1 MKKTSQHF
9 TIKEITE
16 GVYAVIHKDG
26 GWHIGNSGIIDLGES
41 TLIFDTGL
49 TPQSA
54 KELAKTAIELTNNDV
69 EYVVNSHY
77 HNDHIRGNQ
86 CFPQAKII
94 STQQT
99 RELIDVKGR
108 QDVESD
114 RENAE
119 KQLNELNLLSE
130 KADPEFEEYVRLFH
144 PYWTGIVDSLP
155 SLTIRLPDVV
165 FSEGL
170 EIHGLSR
177 NVKLLQYSEGHSL
190 SDCVLVL
197 PDDGVLFCGDLLFH
211 ECHPYLGDGF
221 PVSWLGVLDELV
233 KIGAEYVVPGHGD
246 VTGPGSLVVMKKY
259 IETLLGLVEGVV
271 SSGGSS
277 LDLGGVGVPD
287 LYVDWVLEKPFF
299 KVNLDFLFRQL
310 D

>member
-1 MKKTSQHF
+1 MIETSQHF

-16 GVYAVIHKDG
+16 GVYAAIHKDG

-49 TPQSA
+49 TPRSA
-54 KELAKTAIELTNNDV
+54 KELSKTAYKLTKNNV

-94 STQQT
+94 SSYKT
-99 RELIDVKGR
+99 RELINVKGR

-119 KQLNELNLLSE
+119 KQLNDLNMLSK
-130 KADPEFEEYVRLFH
+130 KADPEFEEYVRLFQ

-155 SLTIRLPDVV
+155 SLNIRLPDLT

-170 EIHGLSR
+170 EIHGRSR
-177 NVKLLQYSEGHSL
+177 YVKLLQYNEGHSL
-190 SDCVLVL
+190 NDCVLYI
-197 PDDGVLFCGDLLFH
+197 PDEGVLFCGDLLFH

-221 PVSWLGVLDELV
+221 PESWLRILDELL
-233 KIGAEYVVPGHGD
+233 KIGSVHIVPGHGD
-246 VTGPGSLVVMKKY
+246 VTDPGSLGVMKKY
-259 IETLLGLVEGVV
+259 IETLLRYVDDII
-271 SSGGSS
+271 SSNGSS
-277 LDLGGVGVPD
+277 LDLDGVVVPD
-287 LYVDWVLEKPFF
+287 FYVGWVLEKPFF
-299 KVNLDFLFRQL
+299 RVNLDFLYRRL
-310 D
+310 G